1 MIGGTRLWLLRH
13 AETEWSLS
21 GQHTSFTDIPLTPN
35 GEAMGRLLGRS
46 LAGKSFSL
54 VMSSPRQ
61 RALRTCEL
69 AGLLPQ
75 AEVTEDLAEWNY
87 GQYEGRTT
95 KEIRKESP
103 AWTIWNGHTP
113 GGETPDEV
121 GARCQ
126 RVIERAKEAGGDVAL
141 FAHGHV
147 LRVMAATW
155 LGLQPSEG
163 RCFTLG
169 TGTYSVLG
177 YEHEYT
183 TTLVWNQSVQA
194 VVEAIE

>member
-1 MIGGTRLWLLRH
+1 MSSTRLWLLRH
-13 AETEWSLS
+13 AQTEWSLS
-21 GQHTSFTDIPLTPN
+21 GQHTSYTDVPLTPQ
-35 GEAMGRLLGRS
+35 GEDMGRLLGRS
-46 LAGKSFSL
+46 LASKKFSL
-54 VMSSPRQ
+54 VLTSPRQ
-61 RALRTCEL
+61 RARRTCEL
-69 AGLLPQ
+69 AGFGDQ
-75 AEVTEDLAEWNY
+75 AEITDDLAEWNY
-87 GQYEGRTT
+87 GEFEGRTT
-95 KEIRKESP
+95 QEIRAEAP
-103 AWTIWNGHTP
+103 GWTIWNGILP
-113 GGETPDEV
+113 GGEAPDDV
-121 GARCQ
+121 GRRCQ

-141 FAHGHV
+141 FSHGHI

-155 LGLQPSEG
+155 LGLQPTEG

>member
-21 GQHTSFTDIPLTPN
+21 GQHTSFSDIPLTPN

-46 LAGKSFSL
+46 LAGKNFSL

-69 AGLLPQ
+69 AGFLPQ

-95 KEIRKESP
+95 KEIRQESP
-103 AWTIWNGHTP
+103 GWTIWNGQTP

-155 LGLQPSEG
+155 LGLQPTEG

-169 TGTYSVLG
+169 TGTYCVLG

>member
-1 MIGGTRLWLLRH
+1 MSGGTRLWLLRH

-46 LAGKSFSL
+46 LAGKNFSL

-69 AGLLPQ
+69 AGFLPQ

-95 KEIRKESP
+95 RDIRKESP
-103 AWTIWNGHTP
+103 GWTIWNGQTP
-113 GGETPDEV
+113 GGESPGEV

-141 FAHGHV
+141 FAHGHI

-155 LGLQPSEG
+155 LGLQPTEG

-169 TGTYSVLG
+169 TGTYCVLG

-183 TTLVWNQSVQA
+183 TKLVWNQSVQA